1 MDVTEFEALLDGLG
15 EDLSRWP
22 DPQREA
28 AFGLLSQSTAAR
40 ALLAEANLLRSALAR
55 PAVRAPAGLA
65 DRIVARATQ
74 SESTPAASA
83 EDSAATVKS
92 PKRG

>member
-15 EDLSRWP
+15 EDLSQWP

-28 AFGLLSQSTAAR
+28 ALGLLSQSSAAR
-40 ALLAEANLLRSALAR
+40 ALLAEANILRTALAR

-65 DRIVARATQ
+65 DRIIARATQ
-74 SESTPAASA
+74 SESTPAAA
-83 EDSAATVKS
+83 EDGAAAVKS